1 MLATGKKF
9 SHYTVNSAIGA
20 GGMGEIYLA
29 SDTRLRRDVAIKIL
43 PANLTQDAAAIERFM
58 REAHAASALNHPNI
72 LTIYD
77 IGKHDDI
84 HFIATEFVAGQT
96 LRQQMKNSS
105 LNLADALDIA
115 VQIASALVAAHDAGI
130 VRGDIK
136 PENIMIR
143 NDGYVKVLDF
153 GIAKLTTDLGFGIW
167 DLGLNS
173 EQTENPKSQIRSA
186 DCSRNDSRHGVLY
199 VARTG
204 ARS

>member
-1 MLATGKKF
+1 MLAIGEKF
-9 SHYTVNSAIGA
+9 GHYKVNSAIGA

-43 PANLTQDAAAIERFM
+43 PANLTQDAAAVERFM

-72 LTIYD
+72 LTIHD

-96 LRQQMKNSS
+96 LRQRIKNSS

-115 VQIASALVAAHDAGI
+115 VQVASALVAAHDAGI
-130 VRGDIK
+130 VHRDIK

-143 NDGYVKVLDF
+143 TDGYVKVLDF
-153 GIAKLTTDLGFGIW
+153 GIAKLIERESQNIDADAQTLIQTATVPGMILGTTF
-167 DLGLNS
+167 
-173 EQTENPKSQIRSA
+173 
-186 DCSRNDSRHGVLY
+186 Y
-199 VARTG
+199 M
-204 ARS
+204 